1 MDFFKKFINGVKFYS
16 SLGKQIKDIKIFKVE
31 AQLVV
36 CELISDIFVFNKDSI
51 NSETVA
57 QIFEIF
63 IGKFPIFK
71 KADTQFFMDIFGA
84 VTLMQI
90 TMVRK
95 GNILTV
101 KEELTVIV
109 FKELLKLR
117 NKTDYIKGKEKHEIL
132 EILQKIES
140 ERRSLV

>member
-71 KADTQFFMDIFGA
+71 KADTQFSKAFVITHPYCDLLAGKLNNDFGQDCHGIEASHDQLLNATRPDIIIHSA
-84 VTLMQI
+84 
-90 TMVRK
+90 R
-95 GNILTV
+95 
-101 KEELTVIV
+101 
-109 FKELLKLR
+109 
-117 NKTDYIKGKEKHEIL
+117 
-132 EILQKIES
+132 
-140 ERRSLV
+140 